1 MKNKKIIVTGGAG
14 FIGSNLVKRLNSI
27 GFKNII
33 IVDTISE
40 NKYKEKNLVNLE
52 YENII
57 DKTTFINNLDDYSN
71 SEFCFHQGACS
82 DTTNNDFTYMK
93 ENNLEYSIKLL
104 DFCNQNNIDMVYASS
119 AAVYGDSLSFSESAR
134 NENPKN
140 IYAKS
145 KAEFDNYIRSI
156 EDNLNINVTGLRYFN
171 VYGPHE
177 HHKNNMSSVILKFF
191 NQMKSG
197 SSIKIFKGSE
207 TYLRDFIFIEDV
219 IDINIFFYKNR
230 QTNIFNVGTSV
241 PRSFREIAE
250 IFKSIHK
257 NLSIEEIEFPKELKG
272 KYQKFTKADNSKINK
287 VIPNLKYTPLE
298 EGVKKYNKFL
308 EKYSQ

>member
-14 FIGSNLVKRLNSI
+14 FIGSNLVKALNSI
-27 GFKNII
+27 GFKNIV
-33 IVDTISE
+33 IVDSISQ

-52 YENII
+52 YEHII
-57 DKTTFINNLDDYSN
+57 DKTTFLNNLDDYSN

-82 DTTNNDFTYMK
+82 DTTNSDYTYMK
-93 ENNLEYSIKLL
+93 ENNLEYSIKLF

-119 AAVYGDSLSFSESAR
+119 AAVYGDSLSFSESIR

-145 KAEFDNYIRSI
+145 KADFDNYIRSI
-156 EDNLNINVTGLRYFN
+156 QNNLNINVTGLRYFN

-207 TYLRDFIFIEDV
+207 TFLRDFVFVEDV

-257 NLSIEEIEFPKELKG
+257 NLSIEEIEFPK
-272 KYQKFTKADNSKINK
+272 
-287 VIPNLKYTPLE
+287 
-298 EGVKKYNKFL
+298 
-308 EKYSQ
+308 

>member
-1 MKNKKIIVTGGAG
+1 M
-14 FIGSNLVKRLNSI
+14 
-27 GFKNII
+27 
-33 IVDTISE
+33 
-40 NKYKEKNLVNLE
+40 
-52 YENII
+52 
-57 DKTTFINNLDDYSN
+57 
-71 SEFCFHQGACS
+71 
-82 DTTNNDFTYMK
+82 
-93 ENNLEYSIKLL
+93 
-104 DFCNQNNIDMVYASS
+104 
-119 AAVYGDSLSFSESAR
+119 R

-171 VYGPHE
+171 VYGPNE

-197 SSIKIFKGSE
+197 SSIKIFKGSK
-207 TYLRDFIFIEDV
+207 TFLRDFVFVEDV

-257 NLSIEEIEFPKELKG
+257 NLSIEEIDFPSELKG

-308 EKYSQ
+308 EEYSQ